1 MTGAEKAFD
10 VSDAGLPAVHDD
22 HAAVLAIVRA
32 SATSFYWAMRFMPRA
47 KRDAMYAVYAFCRE
61 VDDVADG
68 DAPKDAKHV
77 MLEDWRG
84 EIARLY
90 AGQPTRPVTRALLGP
105 VEAYGLD
112 RAAFLAIIDGM
123 EMDAGAPIV
132 APDWP
137 TLDLYCTRVAGAVGL
152 LSVRIF
158 GLKGEAGPALSQAL
172 GRALQLTNIL
182 RDLHEDAM
190 IGRLYL
196 PHEALAEAGIETRD
210 PMAVIVHPKLPAAAR
225 VVASRAR
232 EAYRTSQTIMASC
245 PYEAVRPARMMMEVY
260 RPVLDAFEREDFASA
275 GRPRTKGGAVEKL
288 RKLTVAVRYGLF

>member
-10 VSDAGLPAVHDD
+10 VSDAAMPVIVDD
-22 HAAVLAIVRA
+22 RAAVLAIVRA
-32 SATSFYWAMRFMPRA
+32 SATSFYWAMRFMPRE

-68 DAPKDAKHV
+68 DAPQAAKSAA
-77 MLEDWRG
+77 LEDWRS

-90 AGQPTRPVTRALLGP
+90 AGQPLRPVTRALLGP
-105 VEAYGLD
+105 VETYGLE
-112 RAAFLAIIDGM
+112 RSAFLAIIDGM

-132 APDWP
+132 APDWE
-137 TLDLYCTRVAGAVGL
+137 TLELYCARVAGAVGL

-182 RDLHEDAM
+182 RDLNEDAM

-196 PHEALAEAGIETRD
+196 PQEALVEAGIETRD
-210 PMAVIVHPKLPAAAR
+210 PMAVIAHPKLPVAAR
-225 VVASRAR
+225 TVAVRAR
-232 EAYRTSQTIMASC
+232 EAYRVSQDIMASC

-260 RPVLDAFEREDFASA
+260 RPVLDAFEREEFASV
-275 GRPRTKGGAVEKL
+275 GRPRAKGGVIEKL
-288 RKLTVAVRYGLF
+288 RKLTVAVRYGVL